1 MLHASG
7 RFLTPIW
14 PAHRR
19 HKGAASQQQGFVPSA
34 QPSPMTQLADTWPAQ
49 KCRQRAAGRPRRLQ
63 TGQQPGGRGRTRTCS
78 FLPAFARFLLA
89 AAPLLRARGQQRS
102 GAGFVAQP
110 GAARRL
116 GQEGGTDSICMHG
129 LPCANLL
136 WRGGQSAG
144 VPPLPH
150 HTHIHTPAPAPAPTS
165 TNQTPRPP
173 PATMESH
180 RRWTYTSVCEGAEP
194 RPTSPIVAAAS
205 TCKATGS
212 TRATTT
218 AMRSA
223 AGAPPLVAEALLAPR
238 DGVCAA
244 CLLLPTW
251 HPPAGAVARAPR
263 GVATR
268 PAPPGHSPVLWC
280 SGKRAGTCCFGLA
293 ALPRCYGR
301 VPGMRAGSAAEMCW
315 PLHPTRARLERA
327 GAPHPGQAR
336 THTHTPTHTY
346 THRRHSTT
354 HLAGHAQSRL
364 RCGLRPLEVPVPA
377 AQARHH
383 CQEQHGGASG
393 SSSEYE
399 YRVSSIELH

>member
-150 HTHIHTPAPAPAPTS
+150 HTHIHTPAPAPTS

-173 PATMESH
+173 PCYHGIASALDVH
-180 RRWTYTSVCEGAEP
+180 KRVRGRRAQANEP
-194 RPTSPIVAAAS
+194 DRRCRQHLQGHGQHTRDDDGDAVSSRCPPAGRRGPSRPARRRMRGVPAAPNLAPARRCGG
-205 TCKATGS
+205 TGATGS
-212 TRATTT
+212 
-218 AMRSA
+218 SH
-223 AGAPPLVAEALLAPR
+223 
-238 DGVCAA
+238 AA
-244 CLLLPTW
+244 CTPRSLSSALVQRQTGWHVLL
-251 HPPAGAVARAPR
+251 
-263 GVATR
+263 
-268 PAPPGHSPVLWC
+268 
-280 SGKRAGTCCFGLA
+280 
-293 ALPRCYGR
+293 
-301 VPGMRAGSAAEMCW
+301 RAGSIAALLRQGAWHACRQRCRDVLASA
-315 PLHPTRARLERA
+315 PDTRALGTGRRTTPRPSTHA
-327 GAPHPGQAR
+327 HAH
-336 THTHTPTHTY
+336 THTHIHTPAPQH
-346 THRRHSTT
+346 
-354 HLAGHAQSRL
+354 HAPCWPR
-364 RCGLRPLEVPVPA
+364 PVPPEMWA
-377 AQARHH
+377 APA
-383 CQEQHGGASG
+383 GGARARRT
-393 SSSEYE
+393 SSPPLPGAAWWCE
-399 YRVSSIELH
+399 RQ